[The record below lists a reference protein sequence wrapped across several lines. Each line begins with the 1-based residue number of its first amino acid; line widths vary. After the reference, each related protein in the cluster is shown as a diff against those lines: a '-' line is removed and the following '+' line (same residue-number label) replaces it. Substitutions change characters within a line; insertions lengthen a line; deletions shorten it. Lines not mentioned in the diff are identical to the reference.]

1 MDVLI
6 RSAAMF
12 VVVWLAL
19 RVAGKRDIAQMDAFD
34 LVVVIVLGDLVAQ
47 GVLQED
53 YSFVG
58 AITVLGVF
66 VLASVSF
73 SYLAWR
79 FPRARSLL
87 EGEPTILVRGGVADE
102 RAMRAERVT
111 ITDLEAA
118 ARGQGHAG
126 IDEADLVVLET
137 DGSFSFFER
146 RS

>member
-6 RSAAMF
+6 RAAAMF
-12 VVVWLAL
+12 LVVWVAL

-58 AITVLGVF
+58 AMTVLGVF
-66 VLASVSF
+66 VLASVAF

-79 FPRARSLL
+79 FPRARSIL
-87 EGEPTILVRGGVADE
+87 EGEPTILVRGGEVDE
-102 RAMRAERVT
+102 RAMRAERLT

-118 ARGQGHAG
+118 ARGNGHDG
-126 IDEADLVVLET
+126 LGGVDLVVLET

-146 RS
+146 AG